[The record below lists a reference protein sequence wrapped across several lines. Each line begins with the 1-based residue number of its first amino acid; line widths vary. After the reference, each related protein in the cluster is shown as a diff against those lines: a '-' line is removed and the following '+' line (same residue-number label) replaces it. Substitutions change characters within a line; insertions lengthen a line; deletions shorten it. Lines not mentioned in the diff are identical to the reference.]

1 MGAFDNLK
9 SNTSGGGGT
18 TGSGYTAGTVY
29 LGSITQP
36 ATTTTS
42 FTGTTYNIPAGKS
55 DRAVSITDAKKMY
68 VTDAKFRAKW
78 DATVR
83 AAGFESNDPIK
94 SRMLWDMAVDGAAD
108 WYQTSNGT
116 QKITP
121 QQYLQWYSK
130 TTGQGAKKDN
140 LPSRQVYMYDP
151 ATINNLIDKTLTD
164 TLGRKATDSEQ
175 KEFYTAIKKM
185 IDEGTVST
193 TKTRINPRT
202 GKQESYSV
210 TTPGFTQEKAQS
222 FIEEKLKA
230 ANPQDFQEKQSL
242 DFADFLFG
250 MRG

>member
-1 MGAFDNLK
+1 MGALDNLK
-9 SNTSGGGGT
+9 NNTSGGGTSGA
-18 TGSGYTAGTVY
+18 GYTTGTVY
-29 LGSITQP
+29 LGPLKTPVTVTKRRGPSVVTETISDKTISITE
-36 ATTTTS
+36 
-42 FTGTTYNIPAGKS
+42 
-55 DRAVSITDAKKMY
+55 AKKLY
-68 VTDAKFRAKW
+68 VTDPKVRAQW
-78 DATVR
+78 DAAVK

-108 WYQTSNGT
+108 WYQTSNGV
-116 QKITP
+116 QKVTP

-130 TTGQGAKKDN
+130 TTGQGQKKDN

-151 ATINNLIDKTLTD
+151 ATINNLIEKTLSD
-164 TLGRKATDSEQ
+164 TLDRKPTPSEQ

-185 IDEGTVST
+185 IDQGTVTT
-193 TKTRINPRT
+193 TKVRINPKT
-202 GKQESYSV
+202 GKEESYSV

-230 ANPQDFQEKQSL
+230 ENPQDYQEKKSL

>member
-1 MGAFDNLK
+1 MSLLDELKAALEGGNTGASGF
-9 SNTSGGGGT
+9 TS
-18 TGSGYTAGTVY
+18 GTVY
-29 LGSITQP
+29 LGTITQP
-36 ATTTTS
+36 ATTATS
-42 FTGTTYNIPAGKS
+42 PTGTTYNIPAGKS
-55 DRAVSITDAKKMY
+55 DKAVSVTDAKKLY
-68 VTDAKFRAKW
+68 VTDPKIRAQW
-78 DATVR
+78 DAAVK

-108 WYQTSNGT
+108 WYQTSNGV
-116 QKITP
+116 QKVTP

-130 TTGQGAKKDN
+130 STGQKKDN

-151 ATINNLIDKTLTD
+151 ATVNNLIDKTLSD
-164 TLGRKATDSEQ
+164 TLGRKATPNEQ

-185 IDEGTVST
+185 IDQGTVTT

-202 GKQESYSV
+202 GKEESYSV

-230 ANPQDFQEKQSL
+230 ENPQDYQEKKSL

-250 MRG
+250 LKG

>member
-1 MGAFDNLK
+1 MGALDNLK
-9 SNTSGGGGT
+9 NNTSGGGTSGA
-18 TGSGYTAGTVY
+18 GSTVGTVY
-29 LGSITQP
+29 LGPLKTPVTVTKRRGPSVVTETISDKTISITE
-36 ATTTTS
+36 
-42 FTGTTYNIPAGKS
+42 
-55 DRAVSITDAKKMY
+55 AKKLY
-68 VTDAKFRAKW
+68 VTDPKVRAQW
-78 DATVR
+78 DAAVK

-108 WYQTSNGT
+108 WYQTSNGV
-116 QKITP
+116 QKVTP

-130 TTGQGAKKDN
+130 TTGQKKDN

-151 ATINNLIDKTLTD
+151 ATVNNLIDKTLSD
-164 TLGRKATDSEQ
+164 TLGRKATPNEQ

-185 IDEGTVST
+185 IDQGTVTT

-202 GKQESYSV
+202 GKEESYSV

-230 ANPQDFQEKQSL
+230 ENPQDYQEKKSL

-250 MRG
+250 LKG